1 MFQVFLKYKDQ
12 GTKFVK
18 LDQNWTIKQVRNL
31 FLGPE
36 PIIVY
41 SKNGPFSVYRREL
54 SRVTILQ
61 IRKGRNILRFN
72 IWEEKMADEVTMVEP
87 EAIPVIEPEIVEDE
101 PKQRTSMSGEIQV
114 IEGRVVEKWASF
126 REKVLDKKFSLDSWQ
141 EKIIAKATELE
152 TEYEE
157 MYKTLDSTKADLKAL
172 KQEHV
177 G

>member
-1 MFQVFLKYKDQ
+1 MFWVFLKYKDQ
-12 GTKFVK
+12 GTKFVE

-41 SKNGPFSVYRREL
+41 AKNGPFSVYRREL
-54 SRVTILQ
+54 SRVTIQ
-61 IRKGRNILRFN
+61 QVKKGRKVIRFN
-72 IWEEKMADEVTMVEP
+72 IWEEKMIDEIKAEP
-87 EAIPVIEPEIVEDE
+87 IPVIEPEIMEEEKVEQK
-101 PKQRTSMSGEIQV
+101 PMSGEIQV

-126 REKVLDKKFSLDSWQ
+126 REKILDKKISLDSWQ
-141 EKIIAKATELE
+141 EKIISKATELE